1 MSIPLSSVAGVIT
14 PKSFAEQPVS
24 LRWRSIEYFN
34 QLPLLNASIGVNA
47 NLNYELAGTNAD
59 DANVAYDVD
68 GGVTLTPTSA
78 ASGNQSVITP
88 HADTGQSAVFN
99 IEWQLQKLIRY
110 QTQLR
115 MPASLDDLTIW
126 FGWKTTPTNPDAE
139 NACAYFRF
147 QDGVNTNRFQMITQ
161 FGTLATFINS
171 QFAPAAGDELVA
183 AVEFAY
189 DATSDDFYAS
199 FQLGRNYDQLQE
211 IHRVTGFDPS
221 NGLVLPHVGIQINA
235 DDVTAALTCRYIAAS
250 LQRYTGTFEIPPL

>member
-1 MSIPLSSVAGVIT
+1 MSLPLSTIAGVIT

-34 QLPLLNASIGVNA
+34 QRPLLNASIGVNA

-68 GGVTLTPTSA
+68 GGITLTPTSA
-78 ASGNQSVITP
+78 ASGNQAVITP

-99 IEWQLQKLIRY
+99 VEWRLQKSIRY

-115 MPASLDDLTIW
+115 MPSSLDDLTIW
-126 FGWKTTPTNPDAE
+126 FGWKTTSTNPDSE

-147 QDGVNTNRFQMITQ
+147 QDGVNTNRFQMLTN
-161 FGTLATFINS
+161 FGTPATFNS
-171 QFAPAAGDELVA
+171 QFAPAAGDEIVA
-183 AVEFAY
+183 AVEFTY
-189 DATSDDFYAS
+189 DATSDDFFAS

-211 IHRVTGFDPS
+211 IHRVTGFEPS
-221 NGLVLPHVGIQINA
+221 NGVLVPHVGIQIDEDA
-235 DDVTAALTCRYIAAS
+235 VTASLTCRYIAVS
-250 LQRYTGTFEIPPL
+250 LQRYTGTFEIPPM